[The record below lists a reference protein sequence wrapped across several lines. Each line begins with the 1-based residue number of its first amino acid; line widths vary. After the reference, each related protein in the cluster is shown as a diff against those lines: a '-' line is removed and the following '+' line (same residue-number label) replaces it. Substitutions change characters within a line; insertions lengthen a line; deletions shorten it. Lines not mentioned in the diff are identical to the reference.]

1 MFTYSCIHII
11 ILYHFREMTD
21 KKLVN
26 GMISFNKEE
35 YDDYQKS
42 LSSEKEWPGIN
53 VNAGKIQYNIIKCS
67 YS

>member
-1 MFTYSCIHII
+1 
-11 ILYHFREMTD
+11 MTD